1 MKKIQSKELAPL
13 KIKIQTVAEQVSTFS
28 ITDSTTLKQGVEMLS
43 KLNSY
48 ADSIKAKKELITKP
62 LNEALKNARSMFK
75 PLEEVYDEAVELLRE
90 KMSIYQTKEVNARK
104 EAEQAI
110 AARIAPGKG
119 NLTLETAVD
128 KISALP
134 TPDKEVATEV
144 GLVQFR
150 ETKVL
155 KITSRAMIPAQ
166 YWVVDEA
173 MVLEALKENILV
185 PGAKIEIIQTPV
197 NYR

>member
-1 MKKIQSKELAPL
+1 MKKIKLQELAPL
-13 KIKIQTVAEQVSTFS
+13 KIKIQTVAEQVSAFT
-28 ITDSTTLKQGVEMLS
+28 IIDPTTLKQGVEMLS

-75 PLEEVYDEAVELLRE
+75 PLEEVYDEAVSSLRQ
-90 KMSIYQTKEVNARK
+90 KMTIYQTNEVNARK

-119 NLTLETAVD
+119 NLTLETAVNRM
-128 KISALP
+128 SALSS
-134 TPDKEVATEV
+134 PDKEVATDA

-155 KITSRAMIPAQ
+155 KIISKLLIPDE
-166 YWVVDEA
+166 YWVIDEKK
-173 MVLEALKENILV
+173 VFEDLKENKMV
-185 PGAKIEIIQTPV
+185 PGALIEIIQVPV